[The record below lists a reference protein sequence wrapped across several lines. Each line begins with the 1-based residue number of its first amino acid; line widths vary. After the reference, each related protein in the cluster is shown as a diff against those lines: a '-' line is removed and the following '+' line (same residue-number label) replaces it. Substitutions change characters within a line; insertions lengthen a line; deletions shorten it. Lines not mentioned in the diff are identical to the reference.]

1 MVKTITPFSTR
12 AKEGATDSPLGDF
25 VNVDQSIVSTA
36 DVGFYDLDTG
46 RLTGVRASDKVF
58 GNIQLDSEV
67 ANGGVIITPS
77 KNADGTWPLDMTGYS
92 SIFIAIKTN
101 DAGNYAIT
109 AIMGP
114 GDLSF
119 GGLTPLNAAA
129 ILEGSNP
136 SATGNAFGTLFS
148 DGTVPLTADVWNIFI
163 IGGNKST
170 GELANQKVLQFQIT
184 NNSGG
189 IANIETAF
197 MRLV

>member
-25 VNVDQSIVSTA
+25 VNVEQSIVSTA
-36 DVGFYDLDTG
+36 DVGFYDQNTG
-46 RLTGVRASDKVF
+46 KLTGVQASDKLF

-67 ANGGVIITPS
+67 ANGAVIITPS
-77 KNADGTWPLDMTGYS
+77 KNADGTWPLDMTGFNDV
-92 SIFIAIKTN
+92 IIAIRTN
-101 DAGNYAIT
+101 DAGNYAIK

-119 GGLTPLNAAA
+119 GGLSPIDAASDIFIVGA
-129 ILEGSNP
+129 DAYDDTSSLGH
-136 SATGNAFGTLFS
+136 AFS
-148 DGTVPLTADVWNIFI
+148 DTAQALTVDVWNIFNI
-163 IGGNKST
+163 QGR
-170 GELANQKVLQFQIT
+170 LANQKVLQFSIT

-197 MRLV
+197 LRVV

>member
-46 RLTGVRASDKVF
+46 KLTGVRASDKVF

-77 KNADGTWPLDMTGYS
+77 KNANNTWPLDMTGYKDL
-92 SIFIAIKTN
+92 FIAIKTN
-101 DAGNYAIT
+101 DAGNYGIQ

-114 GDLSF
+114 DDLSF
-119 GGLTPLNAAA
+119 GGLSPIDAAVVLRGNYKEDA
-129 ILEGSNP
+129 TFADLIND
-136 SATGNAFGTLFS
+136 SAES
-148 DGTVPLTADVWNIFI
+148 LTADVWNIFYI
-163 IGGNKST
+163 NAGK
-170 GELANQKVLQFQIT
+170 LANQALLRFKIT

>member
-25 VNVDQSIVSTA
+25 VNVDQSIISTA

-46 RLTGVRASDKVF
+46 KLTGVRASDKVF

-77 KNADGTWPLDMTGYS
+77 KNVDGTWPLDMTGYND
-92 SIFIAIKTN
+92 IFIAIKTN
-101 DAGNYAIT
+101 DAGNYAIQ

-119 GGLTPLNAAA
+119 GGLTPLNAAGG
-129 ILEGSNP
+129 LRGQLVVGDQSN
-136 SATGNAFGTLFS
+136 LLS
-148 DGTVPLTADVWNIFI
+148 DTSEALSADVWNIMFI
-163 IGGNKST
+163 GNVLK
-170 GELANQKVLQFQIT
+170 GQKVLQFKIT

-189 IANIETAF
+189 IANIETSF